1 VRAVT
6 ASAESMRHPLRGSI
20 SRLHLAVRTARIRLT
35 FIYGGLFLLAG
46 TALLGITY
54 ALTEHAIGSVTLP
67 GGARVLVN
75 GKFHPPAPG
84 TPKASQGSPA
94 QLAQLHQ
101 IQTALVSE
109 HNTDLHQLFVQSTIT
124 FVVVAVL
131 AIGLGWIVAGRVLQP
146 LRTITATARNIS
158 ATDLHERLNLQGPD
172 DEFKELGATLD
183 HLFARLEASFES
195 QRRFIANAAHEL
207 RSPLAEERAVL
218 QVALAD
224 PNATVESLRT
234 SCETLLACE
243 EEQEQIIDALL
254 ALAISERG
262 IERWEPLDLANV
274 MSDAVL
280 RHRDEATR
288 RGVHI
293 SENIDPAPVSGD
305 PALLE
310 RLAANLVDNA
320 LRYNYSGGKVEVTT
334 GRDSG
339 QAILTIAN
347 TGTIINPAEI
357 DRLVEPFQRLGPDRT
372 HHEDG
377 LGLGLSIVRAITTAH
392 HADIEIRARAQGGL
406 DVKVRFPV
414 LPEALT
420 PLSQSAEH
428 RPLHR
433 HPVSMPSR
441 SRPASATTTRPV
453 QRFG

>member
-1 VRAVT
+1 
-6 ASAESMRHPLRGSI
+6 MRHPRLGSI
-20 SRLHLAVRTARIRLT
+20 FRRLFTGRTARFRLT
-35 FIYGGLFLLAG
+35 LVYGGLFLLAG
-46 TALLGITY
+46 AALLGITY
-54 ALTEHAIGSVTLP
+54 VLTEHAIGSVTFP

-75 GKFHPPAPG
+75 GKLHPRAPG
-84 TPKASQGSPA
+84 TPQASHGSPA

-101 IQTALVSE
+101 IQTALVGE
-109 HNTDLHQLFVQSTIT
+109 HNTDLHQLFIQSTIT
-124 FVVVAVL
+124 FAVMAVL
-131 AIGLGWIVAGRVLQP
+131 AVGLGWIVAGRVLQP

-158 ATDLHERLNLQGPD
+158 VTDLHERLNLRGPD

-243 EEQEQIIDALL
+243 EEQQQIIDALL

-262 IERWEPLDLANV
+262 IERWEPLDLAAV

-280 RHRDEATR
+280 SHRDEATR

-293 SENIDPAPVSGD
+293 NENFEPAPVSGD

-310 RLAANLVDNA
+310 RLATNLVDNA
-320 LRYNYSGGKVEVTT
+320 LRYNYPDGKVDLAT
-334 GRDSG
+334 GIHDG
-339 QAILTIAN
+339 QANLSIAN
-347 TGTIINPAEI
+347 TGTMITPAEI

-372 HHEDG
+372 DHEDG

-392 HADIEIRARAQGGL
+392 NADLEIRARAQGGL
-406 DVKVRFPV
+406 DVRVKFPV
-414 LPEALT
+414 LPEAVA
-420 PLSQSAEH
+420 PSSQATDR

-433 HPVSMPSR
+433 HPVSTPPR
-441 SRPASATTTRPV
+441 SRPECATGYRLSQT
-453 QRFG
+453 FGLARSGH